1 MLGDDPSQVLIPGS
15 PTPRAD
21 IPLDIPSTV
30 QEGPEFSLGDN
41 LESERA
47 PSAKKISGKPRT
59 GTWPRMR
66 RLLYSGWY
74 DSGFNTSRESFISGS
89 TSNGLNMGTSKS
101 STETLESYL
110 PRSLPQT
117 LTQGTQTECG
127 MLTVLD
133 VKVQEGAL
141 LKNKNT

>member
-1 MLGDDPSQVLIPGS
+1 M
-15 PTPRAD
+15 
-21 IPLDIPSTV
+21 
-30 QEGPEFSLGDN
+30 QEGPECSLGEN
-41 LESERA
+41 LESEQA
-47 PSAKKISGKPRT
+47 PSARKISGKPRI

-89 TSNGLNMGTSKS
+89 TSNGLNSGTSKS
-101 STETLESYL
+101 STETLESNL

-117 LTQGTQTECG
+117 LTQGTQTECS

-133 VKVQEGAL
+133 VTVQEGAL